1 MKLAVGMLK
10 ANNEE
15 WLFTY
20 CLIKLWCFFLQDVL
34 DIKNYMC
41 PAFKQ
46 KNPNWQDQGRKISWE
61 LLSTDTMSDSEGP

>member
-46 KNPNWQDQGRKISWE
+46 KNPN
-61 LLSTDTMSDSEGP
+61 